1 MALQA
6 GQELSYQRLLRAIGA
21 YLDHEPIGRFRLIE
35 MPDGFTVIT
44 ERGTAKP
51 QLQDLHF
58 ERATLA
64 EQADQLVRGRN
75 VFGGRHRYEWPL
87 CRAGH
92 EDFLRA
98 LGFELD
104 DSEARAV
111 SLDELEDGVVVTYS
125 YLDPTQGYSWRKR
138 FVLLRAI
145 DIEEIMKAA
154 HSRRR
159 KGFLNLR
166 R

>member
-1 MALQA
+1 
-6 GQELSYQRLLRAIGA
+6 
-21 YLDHEPIGRFRLIE
+21 

-44 ERGTAKP
+44 ERGAKP
-51 QLQDLHF
+51 QLEELHF

-64 EQADQLVRGRN
+64 EQADQLMRGRN
-75 VFGGRHRYEWPL
+75 VFVGRQRHEWAL

-111 SLDELEDGVVVTYS
+111 SMDELADGLVVTYS

-138 FVLLRAI
+138 FVFLRASDI
-145 DIEEIMKAA
+145 DEIMKAA
-154 HSRRR
+154 QSRRR
-159 KGFLNLR
+159 KGFLKLR

>member
-1 MALQA
+1 
-6 GQELSYQRLLRAIGA
+6 
-21 YLDHEPIGRFRLIE
+21 LIE
-35 MPDGFTVIT
+35 LPDGFTIVT
-44 ERGTAKP
+44 ERGSRKP
-51 QLQDLHF
+51 QLQELHY
-58 ERATLA
+58 ERSTLA
-64 EQADQLVRGRN
+64 EQAEQLVRGKN
-75 VFGGRHRYEWPL
+75 LFGGRGHREWGL

-111 SLDELEDGVVVTYS
+111 SLDELEDGLVLTYS

-138 FVLLRAI
+138 FIHLRASDI
-145 DIEEIMKAA
+145 DEIMKAA

-159 KGFLNLR
+159 KGFLNLLR
-166 R
+166 